1 MSNPQPPK
9 GLCRL
14 FSQGRC
20 RFGARCKFSHDPG
33 RGSQAGNRHTAPPT
47 AKSSQRPNPTGRDED
62 DLREWKRL
70 LRQGRQSPSR
80 TICNRF
86 FELAVKLVD
95 GDTGGLQEA
104 IRLLADEDGL
114 AYIRLLIERHIPN
127 AAGDHEKHDIWTKQ
141 IQPLFTIITHQR
153 VADSAL
159 LEQPVAAIYNFMQGV
174 GSRRMRVLFEF
185 AINLTQ
191 SVHNTSLS
199 ATAIPTATNQIIIE
213 KCLAVL
219 SKMIDCSTNNIV
231 DETFKDVAQKI
242 NAILKKIE
250 KSSDDYLM
258 LQSQKWISYINRR
271 IGIGDELPS
280 MKARTT
286 QSTESRAEFTLP
298 KNLPGN
304 LSASGRRHDNDHADI
319 TKIFILPTHQE
330 IVSTRGE
337 YLPNNDPTSFHH
349 PGIIGRL
356 DREFRLLRED
366 TIGQLRD
373 VVRDLFEEIRGQKKI
388 QRHERQGL
396 RTYTYKNA
404 EFVHISFE
412 RLNGLDLLV
421 RFPQPMRNSTRQ
433 KRRDWWSVSKRLQP
447 GALVCVIN
455 EDGSVLFCVVAE
467 ATIVAADEKMKG
479 SRRNDTAQDM
489 SEQQKMSLAEDDE
502 FAYVHLNIAEFKDH
516 NFRQAL
522 HWYQNVG
529 PKLQLCLVEF
539 PGVLLASFQHTLTA
553 LQRMSKTSNVPFVDL
568 IAPLSQ
574 RAGTVDIPPP
584 QYTTKTGFYFDLSCL
599 TNDGVQLRFSPL
611 QHLDPEVLRKKSTL
625 DETQSVALLSSLS
638 RGLALI
644 QGPPGTGK
652 SYTGEKIIKVLLA
665 NKERGKLG
673 PILCVCYTNHALD
686 QLLEHLLDDGIK
698 QIIRIGS
705 RSKSERLEN
714 VNLRVVART
723 TERTKSE
730 NSSLYETKIALT
742 AHESTT
748 FKSLQELETCLGKSA
763 LQAYLAE
770 HHPHHHQALF
780 GTLMDEEGFQEVRH
794 RPHQLLDQW
803 LHAGTSKASSARP
816 VEQLLTADLW
826 TMNRGERHRLYYHWQ
841 RKIRDPIIQNLLL
854 DYQDYTKT
862 REKRNCINQEIDLR
876 CLSTANV
883 IGVTTTGL
891 ARNLDLLRRLRCKVL
906 ICEEAGEVLE
916 AHNLTALLPSIEHCV
931 LIGDQLQLRP
941 QIQNYDLNST
951 NPRGAQYSLDVSL
964 FERLISPSSDKE
976 QRLPFNTLETQRRM
990 HPCISE
996 LIRRTLYPSLVD
1008 GGAVTEYP
1016 EVHGLRK
1023 RLFWLHHTVL
1033 EDRAQQQDPTS
1044 TSHTNSFEVDMTVAF
1059 VQHLVRQGTYGP
1071 DDIAVITPYLG
1082 QLFRLRRVMQSLFQ
1096 ITVGERDLEE
1106 LEVLEADKAAQQ
1118 EESTAYVSNAVVRT
1132 TLLKSIR
1139 LATVDNFQGEEAKVV
1154 VISLVRSNS
1163 EQRCGFL
1170 STSNRINVLLSRAKH
1185 GMYLVGNAD
1194 TYKHVPMWAQVINML
1209 RDEGNIGPAL
1219 QLRCPRHPEH
1229 PIEVSTPDHFL
1240 QFSPEGG
1247 CLRQCDRRLSCG
1259 HACVNRCHSQV
1270 LHQAVKC
1277 LEPCPRMK
1285 KGCSHSCRRA
1295 CGDVCEPR
1303 CTEKLEKLNLVLSC
1317 GHKKAT
1323 AFCWQVQDP
1332 SSIVCRE
1339 MTTKAVPGCGHTVIV
1354 PCHVD
1359 VTVANYRCTSI
1370 CGDHQP
1376 CGHACRSECHR
1387 CKDREDGAV
1396 TSEHHEVCRQPCNR
1410 NYTACHHT
1418 CQKPCHG
1425 QETCPPCSNP
1435 CEVRCSH
1442 SKCSKQCHEPCAPCA
1457 EQRCS
1462 SACPHQE
1469 CTMPCAAPC
1478 NWVPCSKRCEKLLQ
1492 CGHRCPSLCG
1502 EACPDTKYCQACCS
1516 EDIKSTTVDWIMGMQ
1531 YHEINLDE
1539 DPCIFPD
1546 CGHFLTKSNMDGVM
1560 DLKAHYQM
1568 SAEDSPSPI
1577 ALSSSSMPFSMD
1589 EVKKCPS
1596 CRGSLRNIAR
1606 YGRIIR
1612 RATLDEATKKFM
1624 AWSHSEYLKLA
1635 DQLVNIQIGLENAKT
1650 PVAQLKTTRPSKLVM
1665 AKGRFQ
1671 QLCMIRE
1678 WVGDSR
1684 YSDALRLWAR
1694 VSTFIGQVR
1703 KEEQPLQRVA
1713 EFVLQASRQQ
1723 QVAKDFVFDESVLQA
1738 KGVLQASALSLKCE
1752 IIIFTDFMTVRQ
1764 PLIALR
1770 PEIKLD
1776 LTKQMKDCESLIEMA
1791 KSAHYPR
1798 EQVEGHI
1805 YFAKFCSFARALTPE
1820 PSEDSKPEEAVSQ
1833 SLAKLKDQ
1841 ATAHV
1846 AAARE
1851 LLIQYPSTLILE
1863 AEVDAAEKMLRDA
1876 VFYTEV
1882 SAAEMRAVY
1891 RAMAGEF
1898 LGTGHWYTCANG
1910 HPFTV
1915 GECGMPMEQ
1924 ARCPECGAPVGGA
1937 HHRAAEGVRH
1947 ADEIEALARDVN
1959 HLGI

>member
-1 MSNPQPPK
+1 MSNPQSLKQP
-9 GLCRL
+9 CRL
-14 FSQGRC
+14 FKNGNC
-20 RFGARCKFSHDPG
+20 RFGARCKFSHDLA
-33 RGSQAGNRHTAPPT
+33 RGSQVGNRHTAPST

-80 TICNRF
+80 TICDRF

-95 GDTGGLQEA
+95 GDPGGLQEA
-104 IRLLADEDGL
+104 IKLLADEDGL
-114 AYIRLLIERHIPN
+114 AYIRLLVERHIPN
-127 AAGDHEKHDIWTKQ
+127 AAKDYEKRDIWTKQ
-141 IQPLFTIITHQR
+141 IQPLFTVVTDQR

-174 GSRRMRVLFEF
+174 GSRRMKLIFEF
-185 AINLTQ
+185 SINLTQ
-191 SVHNTSLS
+191 LNLNTKQP
-199 ATAIPTATNQIIIE
+199 ATSILVVSNQVIIE

-231 DETFKDVAQKI
+231 DETFKTVAQR
-242 NAILKKIE
+242 IE
-250 KSSDDYLM
+250 LISKQVEKTSDDYLI

-271 IGIGDELPS
+271 IRIGDELPFS
-280 MKARTT
+280 EVRTAP
-286 QSTESRAEFTLP
+286 SIESRAEFTLP

-304 LSASGRRHDNDHADI
+304 LSASGRRHTNDHADI
-319 TKIFILPTHQE
+319 TNISILPTQDE

-337 YLPNNDPTSFHH
+337 YLPSNDPTSFHH

-373 VVRDLFEEIRGQKKI
+373 VVREVFEEIQGRKKI
-388 QRHERQGL
+388 QRHERQSL

-412 RLNGLDLLV
+412 HLNGLDLLI
-421 RFPQPMRNSTRQ
+421 RFPQPMRNSTGQ

-447 GALVCVIN
+447 GALVCVIS

-467 ATIVAADEKMKG
+467 ATVITADEKAKRN
-479 SRRNDTAQDM
+479 RRTDTAKETP
-489 SEQQKMSLAEDDE
+489 EQTNLSLAEDDA
-502 FAYVHLNIAEFKDH
+502 FAYIHLNIAEFKDN

-522 HWYQNVG
+522 RWYQNVG

-539 PGVLLASFQHTLTA
+539 PGILLASFQHTLTA
-553 LQRMSKTSNVPFVDL
+553 LQRMSKTSDVPFVDL
-568 IAPLSQ
+568 IAPLTP
-574 RAGTVDIPPP
+574 RAGIVDIPPP
-584 QYTTKTGFYFDLSCL
+584 QYTTKPGFYFDLSCL
-599 TNDGVQLRFSPL
+599 TKDGVQLRFSPT
-611 QHLDPEVLRKKSTL
+611 QHLDPQILTKQSTL
-625 DETQSVALLSSLS
+625 DETQSIALVDSLS

-652 SYTGEKIIKVLLA
+652 SYTGEKIIRVLLA
-665 NKERGKLG
+665 NKARGQLG

-705 RSKSERLEN
+705 RSKSERLEE
-714 VNLRVVART
+714 VNLRIIARAAD
-723 TERTKSE
+723 RTKSE
-730 NSSLYETKIALT
+730 GSSLWDTKKALIV
-742 AHESTT
+742 HESTAS
-748 FKSLQELETCLGKSA
+748 KSLQELEHCLGRPTI
-763 LQAYLAE
+763 QAYLAE
-770 HHPHHHQALF
+770 HYPQHHQTLF
-780 GTLMDEEGFQEVRH
+780 GTLIDEDGFQEVRH
-794 RPHQLLDQW
+794 RPHQLFDQW
-803 LHAGTSKASSARP
+803 LNGGTSSKNLTSRP

-826 TMNRGERHRLYYHWQ
+826 NMNRGERHRLYYHWQ
-841 RKIRDPIIQNLLL
+841 RKIRDPIIQDLLL
-854 DYQDYTKT
+854 DYRDYTKT
-862 REKRNCINQEIDLR
+862 REQRNRINQEIDLR

-883 IGVTTTGL
+883 VGVTTTGL
-891 ARNLDLLRRLRCKVL
+891 ARNIDLLRRLRCKVL

-964 FERLISPSSDKE
+964 FERLISPSSDRE
-976 QRLPFNTLETQRRM
+976 QKLPFNTLETQRRM

-996 LIRRTLYPSLVD
+996 LTRRTLYPTLVD

-1016 EVHGLRK
+1016 EVQGLRK
-1023 RLFWLHHTVL
+1023 RLFWLEHTVL

-1082 QLFRLRRVMQSLFQ
+1082 QLYRLRRAMQSLFQ
-1096 ITVGERDLEE
+1096 ISVGERDLEE
-1106 LEVLEADKAAQQ
+1106 LEVLEADNAQQ
-1118 EESTAYVSNAVVRT
+1118 ESATRVSNAVVRT

-1170 STSNRINVLLSRAKH
+1170 STPNRINVLLSRAKH
-1185 GMYLVGNAD
+1185 GMYLIGNAD
-1194 TYKHVPMWAQVINML
+1194 TYKHVPMWEQVITML
-1209 RDEGNIGPAL
+1209 RDEGNIGPVL

-1247 CLRQCDRRLSCG
+1247 CLRQCDRRLFCG

-1285 KGCSHSCRRA
+1285 KGCSHPYAPVPVATPNPAATLVVASVTAAKIERMVSLVMAKRNA
-1295 CGDVCEPR
+1295 LPAL
-1303 CTEKLEKLNLVLSC
+1303 TPAKLAAATQSVASSATSLALLVLS
-1317 GHKKAT
+1317 
-1323 AFCWQVQDP
+1323 
-1332 SSIVCRE
+1332 S
-1339 MTTKAVPGCGHTVIV
+1339 
-1354 PCHVD
+1354 
-1359 VTVANYRCTSI
+1359 VA
-1370 CGDHQP
+1370 Q
-1376 CGHACRSECHR
+1376 
-1387 CKDREDGAV
+1387 
-1396 TSEHHEVCRQPCNR
+1396 
-1410 NYTACHHT
+1410 
-1418 CQKPCHG
+1418 
-1425 QETCPPCSNP
+1425 
-1435 CEVRCSH
+1435 
-1442 SKCSKQCHEPCAPCA
+1442 
-1457 EQRCS
+1457 
-1462 SACPHQE
+1462 
-1469 CTMPCAAPC
+1469 
-1478 NWVPCSKRCEKLLQ
+1478 
-1492 CGHRCPSLCG
+1492 
-1502 EACPDTKYCQACCS
+1502 ACPDEKYCQACCS

-1531 YHEINLDE
+1531 YHEVDLDE
-1539 DPCIFPD
+1539 DPCVFPD

-1560 DLKAHYQM
+1560 DLKAHYEM
-1568 SAEDSPSPI
+1568 SAEDSPSPV

-1635 DQLVNIQIGLENAKT
+1635 GQLVNVQIGLEKARAPT
-1650 PVAQLKTTRPSKLVM
+1650 AQLNTTRQSKLLL

-1671 QLCMIRE
+1671 QLCFIRD
-1678 WVGDSR
+1678 WVGNSR
-1684 YSDALRLWAR
+1684 YSDALRLWAQ

-1713 EFVLQASRQQ
+1713 DFVRHASRQQ
-1723 QVAKDFVFDESVLQA
+1723 QQQVTNDFVLDESVLQA
-1738 KGVLQASALSLKCE
+1738 KGLLQASALSLKCE
-1752 IIIFTDFMTVRQ
+1752 IVIFTDFMTIRQ
-1764 PLIALR
+1764 PLITLR

-1776 LTKQMKDCESLIEMA
+1776 LIKQMKDCESLIEMA

-1805 YFAKFCSFARALTPE
+1805 YYAKFCSFARALTPE
-1820 PSEDSKPEEAVSQ
+1820 PSEDSKPDETTSQ

-1851 LLIQYPSTLILE
+1851 LLTQYPSTRILE

-1876 VFYTEV
+1876 IFYTKV

-1891 RAMAGEF
+1891 KAMAGEF

-1937 HHRAAEGVRH
+1937 HHQAAEGVRH

-1959 HLGI
+1959 RLGI